1 MQPLRVSP
9 TRTSDE
15 LAAHLRQRIRS
26 GEIPVGSRLPSQRD
40 LAAHL
45 EISRQSVQEALAVLE
60 FEGYVETRRGAQGG
74 SFVREPE
81 TSDEFWVARLQASIV
96 DLDEVLDYRLAIERQ
111 VVILAAERRCDSDV
125 ERMREAI
132 DAIPIGEADPVRRRQ
147 RFRQADSAF
156 HMGLAQAAGNV
167 RLLRAVRETRAEL
180 FILTDRIPYVET
192 LEATRAEHLAIC
204 AAVGDRDGEAA
215 AEALAIHIDET
226 REDVHAIVEGRW
238 PR

>member
-1 MQPLRVSP
+1 MAP

-81 TSDEFWVARLQASIV
+81 TSEEFWVERLRATIL
-96 DLDEVLDYRLAIERQ
+96 DLDEALDYRLAIERQ
-111 VVILAAERRCDSDV
+111 VSILAAERRCDADV
-125 ERMREAI
+125 ERMRESI
-132 DAIPIGEADPVRRRQ
+132 DAIPVGESDPAPRRQ

-156 HMGLAQAAGNV
+156 HIGLAQAAGNV
-167 RLLRAVRETRAEL
+167 RLLRAVREVRAEL

-192 LEATRAEHLAIC
+192 REATRAEHLAIC
-204 AAVGDRDGEAA
+204 DAIADRDGDAA
-215 AEALAIHIDET
+215 AEAISLHIDET
-226 REDVHAIVEGRW
+226 REDLHAIVEGRW